1 MFGLNNKL
9 VEDAID
15 KAAEKVSDW
24 IKEKYDTDLVSLLL
38 DKIVEKISE
47 DEKWRNLIFESL
59 VEAILTAFKKGKED
73 E

>member
-15 KAAEKVSDW
+15 KAADKIGDW

-38 DKIVEKISE
+38 DKIVDRISE

>member
-15 KAAEKVSDW
+15 KAADKIGDW
-24 IKEKYDTDLVSLLL
+24 IKEKYDQDLVSLLL

>member
-1 MFGLNNKL
+1 
-9 VEDAID
+9 
-15 KAAEKVSDW
+15 
-24 IKEKYDTDLVSLLL
+24 LL